1 MAMQTVLLYL
11 LELWLADQ
19 LVEALQQRARVYQV
33 KEWKRQLMKSTKAA
47 TMMITPRM
55 NVFPLLIS
63 YVGGCDRVSALLMMD
78 IDIR

>member
-1 MAMQTVLLYL
+1 
-11 LELWLADQ
+11 
-19 LVEALQQRARVYQV
+19 
-33 KEWKRQLMKSTKAA
+33 MKSTKAA